1 MFLALD
7 FRAFQMIIVG
17 SEWLRGVREKPTASF
32 TDHTE
37 FQSVRARRGF

>member
-1 MFLALD
+1 MFLVLG
-7 FRAFQMIIVG
+7 FSAFQMIIVE

-37 FQSVRARRGF
+37 FQSVRAWRGF